1 MIPRTKA
8 TLITGSQEFSGS
20 IERIQALATPSSDLH
35 SMTCSLSRIEFGNKN
50 GNSQANYTASAIV
63 DPSASGF
70 PFDRID
76 VLSGNEILGPIT
88 RLKSSGSYSRWLI
101 YHD

>member
-50 GNSQANYTASAIV
+50 GNAKTNYTASSII
-63 DPSASGF
+63 DPTAHGF
-70 PFDRID
+70 GRID
-76 VLSGNEILGPIT
+76 VLSGDEILGPIA